1 MKRSNYQ
8 PKRGAAK
15 PASKL
20 SQQVAANR
28 RKTYEN
34 TQLAWD
40 SVVKDELI
48 TAVNGSVALSATE
61 YPINPGMST
70 TFPLGSAE
78 AAKWTEWKCE
88 YVEFYYRRTVSE
100 YATQGTT
107 GRVVLAC
114 DYSALNGA
122 PTTLQQAEALHCAFG
137 MPCDEE
143 IRLRL
148 DPRIVNKADP
158 KYIRTTE
165 PSGHSDIR
173 LFDGGN
179 FWFVVSGCQNGT
191 EIGELRVRYHFK
203 VRLPNL
209 LNTGAISNTTF
220 SQWNLAAN
228 TAALSADATLD
239 ISEALVVAS
248 GTPPTNASGVI
259 TLGTAGVYKVQIE
272 VGYST
277 TGGIDNTAR
286 MVLWVDGAETS
297 PPIYL
302 PMHTYATNYHSAGC
316 FSGLVISSG
325 TTTVAARFDY
335 GGTSAFTFQADCCR
349 ISIEQL

>member
-1 MKRSNYQ
+1 MSNNRGQKRKRNGNNGQ
-8 PKRGAAK
+8 QGPPKRQK
-15 PASKL
+15 RTP
-20 SQQVAANR
+20 
-28 RKTYEN
+28 YEIS
-34 TQLAWD
+34 QLAWD

-48 TAVNGSVALSATE
+48 AAVDGSVALEATE
-61 YPINPGMST
+61 YPINPGMPS

-122 PTTLQQAEALHCAFG
+122 PETLQQAEALHCAFG

-158 KYIRTTE
+158 KYIRTGE

-179 FWFVVSGCQNGT
+179 LWFVTSGCQNGT

-209 LNTGAISNTTF
+209 QTAMAPGNSTLSF
-220 SQWNLAAN
+220 FNLSSD

-239 ISEALVVAS
+239 ISEEVENTD
-248 GTPPTNASGVI
+248 TPMANASGVV
-259 TLGTAGVYKVQIE
+259 TLP
-272 VGYST
+272 
-277 TGGIDNTAR
+277 TGNWLVTVELSYTCATSGDDDSYAV
-286 MVLWVDGAETS
+286 VLVDGSVQTI
-297 PPIYL
+297 PCIVYL
-302 PMHTYATNYHSAGC
+302 GSKYDAVSHNASMTAYVVSDGTN
-316 FSGLVISSG
+316 
-325 TTTVAARFDY
+325 TVAARYID
-335 GGTSAFTFQADCCR
+335 GTVAHTFLGDACR
-349 ISIEQL
+349 LICRSV